1 MTPEE
6 KRNLQERMLEKAREF
21 LDLVRDYIP
30 QHPESH
36 ASMTVWPDFVSVK
49 IYTGA
54 GIEPE
59 GDRCLVDAWADP
71 RKTPM
76 EVHTP

>member
-6 KRNLQERMLEKAREF
+6 KRNLQERMLKKAREF

-30 QHPESH
+30 PESH
-36 ASMTVWPDFVSVK
+36 ASMAVWPDFVAVK
-49 IYTGA
+49 IYAGA
-54 GIEPE
+54 GGKPE
-59 GDRCLVDAWADP
+59 GDHCLVNAWADP